1 MSFDSIEQTI
11 KEFVLA
17 HRDWAI
23 PIVAVLAFGES
34 IAFVS
39 LLLPFWGILVA
50 IGAIIGTTNVP
61 LFVGIWLAA
70 SIGAALGDWVSY
82 WLGYHYNEQIGNM
95 WPLSKYPTLMPR
107 GHAFFERWGV
117 WAIVIGR
124 FSGPFRATV
133 PIIAGITR
141 MPWLKFQIA
150 NWGSAFVWGFVL
162 LVFGDG
168 VGRLIQYIG
177 SLFR

>member
-1 MSFDSIEQTI
+1 MSFDSIEQAI

-23 PIVAVLAFGES
+23 PIVGVLAFGES

-50 IGAIIGTTNVP
+50 IGAVIGTDNVP

-95 WPLSKYPTLMPR
+95 WPLSKYPQLMPR

-141 MPWLKFQIA
+141 MPLLKFQIA

-162 LVFGDG
+162 LVFGDV
-168 VGRLIQYIG
+168 VGRIIQYI
-177 SLFR
+177 SRLFH